1 MALVTVGVGLQATV
15 DSAAMTDIDDDH
27 AGLVVLHAVYDSPCT
42 DADPQQPA
50 TARER
55 LDLCWCGLVGKITE
69 RNANAVANGRV
80 EGCVLFAGTP
90 GQFDLVGG
98 HLPSALGEFSVNVS
112 KPVGA
117 PVVGVPLG

>member
-1 MALVTVGVGLQATV
+1 MVLVTVGADLQAAV
-15 DSAAMTDIDDDH
+15 DSAAVTDIDNHH
-27 AGLVVLHAVYDSPCT
+27 AGLVALHAVYDAPCT
-42 DADPQQPA
+42 DADPQQST

-55 LDLCWCGLVGKITE
+55 LDLRWCGLVGKIAE
-69 RNANAVANGRV
+69 SSANAVANGRV
-80 EGCVLFAGTP
+80 EGCVLLAGSP

-98 HLPSALGEFSVNVS
+98 HLPSALSEFGVNVS